1 MPAGTGDEAM
11 TSQQH
16 PARATVAGPA
26 DTGTT
31 QDHQRADPPPAGRQG
46 SRHRTTP
53 VLLVV
58 LLLVAGLVTAG
69 VVVAGRDDPA
79 PGAGR
84 SAEAPSGRDSAVRAV
99 LDRRAQAVLGRD
111 REAFL
116 ADINRGDP
124 DFVAEQEQLFDNLT
138 KVDFAS
144 WHYEL
149 VGDDYNRPDLA
160 KTYDRPYHLP
170 AVLLHYAIKGFDRA
184 PVARPQ
190 VLTFVKTGK
199 RWLIAS
205 DSDADRQL
213 PATGHADPWDRRPIV
228 VGRGRSVLVLADA
241 TDEARLDRL
250 VRVGDQAVRRVA
262 DFWSD
267 GWRRRVVVVAVQD
280 QHLIETYFRTP
291 GRTSDDVAAIAV
303 PAYDTVPGWSTDG
316 GEDEPLVARSRVI
329 LNPRYFDPSDRDNVD
344 LLAHEVTHVATQQ
357 RTMPGTPRW
366 LAEGAAEYT
375 AYRYLEPFSIRL
387 PRSLQR
393 QVAAG
398 SVDLP
403 TYDFYQ
409 RDVAAH
415 YIAGFLA
422 CAYIADEYG
431 DGALRRVY
439 RLLGRNVREALVP
452 QAQDRVFQQVLGVST
467 DELRRGLADYAG
479 RLAR

>member
-1 MPAGTGDEAM
+1 MLTGPGETGTGRVVGGVEDEPSAGGAPHLRPDDPRPGAV
-11 TSQQH
+11 H
-16 PARATVAGPA
+16 PAHGERRHLPLTALAGFVA
-26 DTGTT
+26 
-31 QDHQRADPPPAGRQG
+31 
-46 SRHRTTP
+46 
-53 VLLVV
+53 
-58 LLLVAGLVTAG
+58 LLLVAGVTGAVVLARRDGGAG
-69 VVVAGRDDPA
+69 VPAGAAAPTGRDQ
-79 PGAGR
+79 
-84 SAEAPSGRDSAVRAV
+84 AVREV
-99 LDRRAQAVLGRD
+99 LDRRAQAVLDRD

-116 ADINRGDP
+116 ADVDP
-124 DFVAEQEQLFDNLT
+124 SDRDFVAAQTQLFDNLAQ
-138 KVDFAS
+138 VDFAS
-144 WHYEL
+144 WRYEL

-160 KTYDRPYHLP
+160 SSYDRPYHLP

-190 VLTFVKTGK
+190 VLTFLKTGK

-205 DSDADRQL
+205 DSDADAQL
-213 PATGHADPWDRRPIV
+213 PETGHADPWDRRPIV

-241 TDEARLDRL
+241 ADKGRLDGL
-250 VRVGDQAVRRVA
+250 VRVADQAVRRVA

-267 GWRRRVVVVAVQD
+267 GWRRRVVVVAVDD
-280 QHLIETYFRTP
+280 QHLVETYFRTP

-303 PAYDTVPGWSTDG
+303 PAYDTVPGWSKDG
-316 GEDEPLVARSRVI
+316 GEDEPVVARSRVI
-329 LNPRYFDPSDRDNVD
+329 LNPRYFDPGDRDNVD

-357 RTMPGTPRW
+357 RTLPGAPRW
-366 LAEGAAEYT
+366 LAEGAAEFT

-393 QVAAG
+393 QVSSG

-431 DGALRRVY
+431 DAKLRRVY

-467 DELRRGLADYAG
+467 DELRRGLADYA
-479 RLAR
+479 ARVSR

>member
-1 MPAGTGDEAM
+1 MSAGTG
-11 TSQQH
+11 
-16 PARATVAGPA
+16 
-26 DTGTT
+26 TGTGTGT
-31 QDHQRADPPPAGRQG
+31 QEAGTAGAPPR
-46 SRHRTTP
+46 SRRRTTLA
-53 VLLVV
+53 VLVV
-58 LLLVAGLVTAG
+58 LLLVAGLVTTG
-69 VVVAGRDDPA
+69 VVVAGRDPA
-79 PGAGR
+79 GSGADGA
-84 SAEAPSGRDSAVRAV
+84 SGAEAPTGRDSAVRAV
-99 LDRRAQAVLGRD
+99 LDRRARAVLDRD

-116 ADINRGDP
+116 ADVDRRDP
-124 DFVAEQEQLFDNLT
+124 DFVALQEQLFDNLT
-138 KVDFAS
+138 QVDFAS

-160 KTYDRPYHLP
+160 QTYDRPYHLP

-190 VLTFVKTGK
+190 VLTFLRTGK

-213 PATGHADPWDRRPIV
+213 PETGHADPWDRRAIV

-241 TDEARLDRL
+241 ADKARLDRL
-250 VRVGDQAVRRVA
+250 VRVGDRAVRRVA

-280 QHLIETYFRTP
+280 QHLVETYFRTP
-291 GRTSDDVAAIAV
+291 DRTSANVAAIAV
-303 PAYDTVPGWSTDG
+303 PAYDTVPGWSKDG

-329 LNPRYFDPSDRDNVD
+329 LNPRYFDPGDRDNVD

-357 RTMPGTPRW
+357 RTMPGAPRW

-409 RDVAAH
+409 RDVAGH

-452 QAQDRVFQQVLGVST
+452 QAQDRVFQQVLGVTT
-467 DELRRGLADYAG
+467 DELRRGLADYADSVS
-479 RLAR
+479 R

>member
-1 MPAGTGDEAM
+1 M
-11 TSQQH
+11 
-16 PARATVAGPA
+16 
-26 DTGTT
+26 
-31 QDHQRADPPPAGRQG
+31 
-46 SRHRTTP
+46 RT
-53 VLLVV
+53 
-58 LLLVAGLVTAG
+58 
-69 VVVAGRDDPA
+69 
-79 PGAGR
+79 
-84 SAEAPSGRDSAVRAV
+84 V
-99 LDRRAQAVLGRD
+99 LDRRAQAVLDRD

-116 ADINRGDP
+116 ADIDQGDP
-124 DFVAEQEQLFDNLT
+124 GFVAEQERLFDNLT
-138 KVDFAS
+138 QVDFAS

-160 KTYDRPYHLP
+160 QTYDRPYHLP

-190 VLTFVKTGK
+190 VLTFLRTGK
-199 RWLIAS
+199 RWLIAG

-213 PATGHADPWDRRPIV
+213 PETGHADPWDRRAIV
-228 VGRGRSVLVLADA
+228 VGQGRSVLVLADA
-241 TDEARLDRL
+241 ADKARLDRL
-250 VRVGDQAVRRVA
+250 VRVADQAVRAGGRLLVRRLA
-262 DFWSD
+262 AT
-267 GWRRRVVVVAVQD
+267 GGRRRGAGPA
-280 QHLIETYFRTP
+280 P
-291 GRTSDDVAAIAV
+291 GRDLLPDPRAGPRRTSPRSPCRPTTRCPAGPRTAV
-303 PAYDTVPGWSTDG
+303 RTSRSS
-316 GEDEPLVARSRVI
+316 RSRVI
-329 LNPRYFDPSDRDNVD
+329 LNPRYFDPGDRDNVD

-357 RTMPGTPRW
+357 RTMPGAPRW

-452 QAQDRVFQQVLGVST
+452 QAQDRVFRQVLGVST
-467 DELRRGLADYAG
+467 DELRRGVADYAG
-479 RLAR
+479 SVAR